1 MKDKSKIVDR
11 LLTIAAI
18 VCLAYIAV
26 VIILGMCGVMDVT
39 LRTGNPINDY
49 YLNKLLFGK

>member
-18 VCLAYIAV
+18 VCLAYIAI